1 MGLTGEN
8 LKYAAENIKEC
19 RKHGYNKRRVLIVAS
34 SHFTGRTLAPI
45 LQEAYNATDIADY
58 SGGYEDFSLCFDTV
72 WRRDE
77 VVNQINAAIAKYRS
91 EHPELLNT
99 PDPSLPWETEDE
111 TPEAAESAE
120 ETPDTPQKESPDWT
134 TYIIIGLA
142 AVAIVLLV
150 WPKKKK

>member
-19 RKHGYNKRRVLIVAS
+19 RKHGYNKRRVLIV
-34 SHFTGRTLAPI
+34 TGSDKKGRNLAAI
-45 LQEAYNATDIADY
+45 LQTAYNATGIADY
-58 SGGYEDFSLCFDTV
+58 SGGYKDFSLCFDTM

-77 VVNQINAAIAKYRS
+77 VVQQINAAISKYRAEHS
-91 EHPELLNT
+91 EIYNPPQQTEPPISGENLETTENT
-99 PDPSLPWETEDE
+99 E
-111 TPEAAESAE
+111 
-120 ETPDTPQKESPDWT
+120 TPQKESPDWT